1 MLHSYIGVHALQEGD
16 KKKEKLKDSCLF
28 PLMACSREHLYD
40 YFLHDITCQDT
51 WQLSRTNPQCFVF
64 CQEHT
69 HTNTIKSVLTG
80 DWQMWKVRGNLRQE
94 CKGRG
99 RKVWIFSD
107 PVEIKPVGFFCSW
120 SSNLLYLFRRV
131 GGEIA
136 DVLYLQMAKVNLQSV
151 DG

>member
-16 KKKEKLKDSCLF
+16 KKKKKVEG
-28 PLMACSREHLYD
+28 
-40 YFLHDITCQDT
+40 
-51 WQLSRTNPQCFVF
+51 QLSFSIDGLFKRTPSRLFFARHYVSGHMATNPQCLVF
-64 CQEHT
+64 FQETHT

-107 PVEIKPVGFFCSW
+107 PVEIKPVGFFCSC

-131 GGEIA
+131 GWEKA
-136 DVLYLQMAKVNLQSV
+136 DVLYLQMAEVSLQSV